1 MQAQFRTRVNRT
13 LDGKK
18 RIMLPVEF
26 REVLFSRSPDG
37 RMVLTTIQDKCI
49 RGFALPDW
57 TPYEEDLKEKLD
69 SPNLVERDFARL
81 VWGGSV
87 EMSPDSQGRILL
99 PKDHLDHSGISAE
112 AVLVGLGD
120 FFELWRPERFEE
132 CKNKDFSG
140 MTMRKKTTSLHM
152 PAENQEKKIR
162 PAPRRRPHPFFSGNE
177 KF

>member
-1 MQAQFRTRVNRT
+1 MQFRTRVNRT
-13 LDGKK
+13 LDNKN
-18 RIMLPVEF
+18 RIILPAEF
-26 REVLFSRSPDG
+26 RETLLSRSPDG

-69 SPNLVERDFARL
+69 SPNPVERDFARL

-87 EMSPDSQGRILL
+87 EMTADSQGRILL
-99 PKDHLDHSGISAE
+99 PRDHLDHSGISAE

-140 MTMRKKTTSLHM
+140 MTMRKKTTSAR
-152 PAENQEKKIR
+152 PPEEIQEKNGPPALRRYPR
-162 PAPRRRPHPFFSGNE
+162 PFLRRQ
-177 KF
+177 

>member
-1 MQAQFRTRVNRT
+1 MQFRTRVNRT
-13 LDGKK
+13 LDSKN
-18 RIMLPVEF
+18 RIVLPVEF
-26 REVLFSRSPDG
+26 RETLLFRSPDG

-69 SPNLVERDFARL
+69 SPDPVERDFARL

-87 EMSPDSQGRILL
+87 EMTADSQGRILL

-140 MTMRKKTTSLHM
+140 MTMRKKIPPSSM
-152 PAENQEKKIR
+152 PEEIQEKKTR
-162 PAPRRRPHPFFSGNE
+162 PEPRKHPRLFSRRQ
-177 KF
+177 